1 MNDFATNWYI
11 RDGLAGWLTNM
22 FCCWSP
28 WQAFPRVSVVFG
40 AHHLHSEKAADIC
53 GAMSRAIAS
62 NAFLFAPTR
71 RVCQLPWSKL
81 LFQNWLRRLS
91 IGKLFI
97 PGSCAQQR
105 FYSKL
110 ILYWSFWIP
119 QFLCVFLRVHR
130 NTVWVR
136 LSSELNKQKGAPVIF
151 EVMFAALYLQ
161 KKHITR
167 WPFFVFLGGAMFC
180 LLSSTTCHLFSCISP
195 HCSYLLLRLDYTG
208 IALLIAGS
216 FYPPVLDP
224 SLPVSLTTVKSD
236 SWKAMQFFLH
246 LFSGEL

>member
-1 MNDFATNWYI
+1 MILQQTGYM
-11 RDGLAGWLTNM
+11 RDGLAGWLTNV

-81 LFQNWLRRLS
+81 LFRNWLRRLF

-110 ILYWSFWIP
+110 NLHWSFWIP

-130 NTVWVR
+130 NTVWVC
-136 LSSELNKQKGAPVIF
+136 LSSELNRQKGAPVIC
-151 EVMFAALYLQ
+151 EVMSQPCICRRSTLQGGHSLCSSEVPCSVCCQAPPAISSHASHHIVRTFYCDWTTRALPCSLQGLSTHRYL
-161 KKHITR
+161 IL
-167 WPFFVFLGGAMFC
+167 P
-180 LLSSTTCHLFSCISP
+180 SP
-195 HCSYLLLRLDYTG
+195 Q
-208 IALLIAGS
+208 ALQL
-216 FYPPVLDP
+216 
-224 SLPVSLTTVKSD
+224 
-236 SWKAMQFFLH
+236 
-246 LFSGEL
+246 